1 MDPGI
6 LIGTGLVMGLFGGML
21 GIGGSLVMIPALVYF
36 YGENQ
41 HLYQSSAMICNFFV
55 AVASLLAHRKA
66 EAIVPAVLRQMIPAA
81 MFGIL
86 AGVAFSNVAFFAGRN
101 SYLLARLFGTFL
113 AYVAAYNTFKMFRPP
128 LPSVNGSDPSLYQ
141 TTLLKSIS
149 ASIGV
154 LTGVAAG
161 MLGIGAGS
169 VATPMQQFFLRM
181 PLKRA
186 MSNSASVIVGIS
198 WIGAI
203 YKTVTLPH
211 HGIPIAESL
220 KIVAWIIPTALLGG
234 FLGGHLMHYLP
245 KQLIRGLFIAVCI
258 FGAWKLLTVPPAA

>member
-1 MDPGI
+1 MDPAI
-6 LIGTGLVMGLFGGML
+6 LIGIGLVMGLFGGML

-66 EAIVPAVLRQMIPAA
+66 EAIVPAVLWQMIPAA
-81 MFGIL
+81 IFGIL

-101 SYLLARLFGTFL
+101 SYLLARLFGAFL
-113 AYVAAYNTFKMFRPP
+113 AYVAAYNTVKMFRPP
-128 LPSVNGSDPSLYQ
+128 LPSLNGSDPTLYQ
-141 TTLLKSIS
+141 TPLLRSIS
-149 ASIGV
+149 AAIGA
-154 LTGVAAG
+154 LTGLAAG
-161 MLGIGAGS
+161 LLGIGAGS

-198 WIGAI
+198 WLGAI
-203 YKTVTLPH
+203 YKTTTLPG
-211 HGIPIAESL
+211 HGILVEDAL
-220 KIVAWIIPTALLGG
+220 KLAAWVVPTALLGG
-234 FLGGHLMHYLP
+234 FIGGHLMHYLP
-245 KQLIRGLFIAVCI
+245 KQLIRGFFIVVCI